1 LKRSQIHHPPIRK
14 QDESCARSE
23 EGNAETFSVYFF
35 KIFKP
40 NPREI
45 TLEEEN
51 RLLSDTSTPTTQDTP
66 TSPFTVNKMK
76 AIIKYLNA
84 KKAPGYDF
92 ITNQILQRLPKM
104 GIKYITQLCNII

>member
-1 LKRSQIHHPPIRK
+1 
-14 QDESCARSE
+14 
-23 EGNAETFSVYFF
+23 VYFF

-51 RLLSDTSTPTTQDTP
+51 RLLSDNSTPTTQVTP
-66 TSPFTVNKMK
+66 TSPFTVNEMK

-84 KKAPGYDF
+84 KKTPDYDF
-92 ITNQILQRLPKM
+92 ITNQIVQRLPEI
-104 GIKYITQLCNII
+104 GIKYITQLCNVI